1 MVRIQR
7 QEFIHRKGELTMFD
21 NLTSTGIVAEAG
33 QFASMFEAPVLV
45 AVGLGVAITLAY
57 AIKNMF

>member
-1 MVRIQR
+1 M
-7 QEFIHRKGELTMFD
+7 MFD
-21 NLTSTGIVAEAG
+21 NLASSGIVTEAG
-33 QFASMFEAPVLV
+33 NFAGMFEAPVLV

>member
-1 MVRIQR
+1 MF
-7 QEFIHRKGELTMFD
+7 ESLTPT
-21 NLTSTGIVAEAG
+21 NIISQATS
-33 QFASMFEAPVLV
+33 FSSMFENPVLV

>member
-1 MVRIQR
+1 
-7 QEFIHRKGELTMFD
+7 MFD
-21 NLTSTGIVAEAG
+21 NLTSSGIVTEAG
-33 QFASMFEAPVLV
+33 NFAGMFEAPVLV